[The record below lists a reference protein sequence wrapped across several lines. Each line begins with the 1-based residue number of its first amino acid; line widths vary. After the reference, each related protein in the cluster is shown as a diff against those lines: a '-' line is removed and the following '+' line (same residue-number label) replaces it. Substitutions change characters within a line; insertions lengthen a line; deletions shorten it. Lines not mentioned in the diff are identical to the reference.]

1 MERLIDSLRHKFAF
15 VRVFSFSF
23 GLLFEID
30 SVSSVSPA
38 FGERSKRRRTFAQK
52 VRIFGREKRSLRS
65 TAGPYSRFASK
76 SSRSLLRLL
85 EESEAVVRVSLT
97 ANSEV
102 VRPYP
107 PFIIW
112 LGTRP
117 FVPFGRFD
125 SGSSRT
131 PVFVSVENTKKPS
144 KQDELV
150 RISCKE

>member
-1 MERLIDSLRHKFAF
+1 MKLIRF
-15 VRVFSFSF
+15 RP
-23 GLLFEID
+23 
-30 SVSSVSPA
+30 VSSA
-38 FGERSKRRRTFAQK
+38 FGERSKQRRTFAKK
-52 VRIFGREKRSLRS
+52 VRIFGREERSLRS
-65 TAGPYSRFASK
+65 TAVQSLRFQEFPK
-76 SSRSLLRLL
+76 SPSSP
-85 EESEAVVRVSLT
+85 EESEAVDRVSPI

-131 PVFVSVENTKKPS
+131 PVFVSVENTK
-144 KQDELV
+144 QAELIRSV
-150 RISCKE
+150 